1 MIKLL
6 FIIVLTAFSSCTS
19 TIDVERQ
26 IRAQAERGNVAD
38 PTTLITAVPIE
49 VDPQPPLIIE
59 RPIFIP
65 QEDFAQAP
73 AAQALTG
80 TPAVRAALSNVVQPQ
95 DFVNS
100 AMVFDFDRDFVF
112 EIFTQPFRVTNI
124 VLQAGEQ
131 VIGAPFI
138 SDSERWML
146 GAGVSRENGI
156 DVQHIYIKPT
166 VAGLHATLIINT
178 DRRVY
183 HLLVRS
189 FNTIHMPIVRWRYP
203 TGTTLPQDFIHTVNR
218 MGMAGGAFDGR
229 VAQAGAEA
237 YFVDPNFLSFD
248 YIIRMPFFRRPAWA
262 PRLVYDDG
270 RRTYIV
276 FPEGVLMR
284 ELPVVFENRQDV
296 VNFRVNRNIIIIDKL
311 IEHLTVRLGNQ
322 VVTIEKRRSR
332 R

>member
-1 MIKLL
+1 MFKIL
-6 FIIVLTAFSSCTS
+6 FFFLIAFSSCTT

-26 IRAQAERGNVAD
+26 IRAQTGAGRVVD
-38 PTTLITAVPIE
+38 PSTLITAVPVE
-49 VDPQPPLIIE
+49 VDPLPARVIE

-65 QEDFAQAP
+65 QEEFVAIQA
-73 AAQALTG
+73 AVAEAG
-80 TPAVRAALSNVVQPQ
+80 VPAVQAALRNVVQPQ

-112 EIFTQPFRVTNI
+112 EIFTQPFRITSI
-124 VLQAGEQ
+124 VLEPGEQ
-131 VIGAPFI
+131 VIGSPFI

-156 DVQHIYIKPT
+156 DVQHIYVKPT
-166 VAGLHATLIINT
+166 VAGLQATLIINT

-183 HLLVRS
+183 HLIARS
-189 FNTIHMPIVRWRYP
+189 FNTVHMPIVRWRYP
-203 TGTTLPQDFIHTVNR
+203 APVLPQNFIQTVQR
-218 MGMAGGAFDGR
+218 HGMAGGAFDGR
-229 VAQAGAEA
+229 VAMAGGEA
-237 YFVDPNFLSFD
+237 YFVDPYFLSFD
-248 YIIRMPFFRRPAWA
+248 YRIIRPFFRRPRWA
-262 PRLVYDDG
+262 PTLVYDDG

-284 ELPVVFENRQDV
+284 ELPTIFENREDII
-296 VNFRVNRNIIIIDKL
+296 NFRVNRNIIIIDRL

-322 VVTIEKRRSR
+322 VVAIEKRRTR